1 MLATTLSLISCA
13 VTVTAWPFS
22 LFGHTFGAP
31 ESKGTPMP
39 LSLTTVNSTLLR
51 PAQFARAAY
60 CSGASLE
67 SWSCGL
73 PCDQVNGV
81 KFLQAGGDQGSIP
94 FYFIAHDPEQDSI
107 VVAHE
112 GTDPNKI
119 LSLVNDVEFLLDDID
134 ESRFPRAAGQGIKVH
149 TGFQSTF
156 ERTADGILSG
166 VQTAL
171 LSTGASN
178 VLVTGHSLGPGS
190 AGDVDGKHAA
200 RIARPIRRRDDLH
213 VWDATREEPGVANF
227 VDSNVSPAFVPA
239 DVAIDEVAIP
249 GGVTFMTIQ
258 HDPVPNV
265 PPLLF
270 DFAHPSEEIHVVDSS
285 QRSIVCC
292 PGQDNE
298 NCISG
303 NSLFDISIGDHLGV
317 LKYFPD
323 IPSGLANAPEILL
336 FNSANAQYFY
346 LEQRTDE
353 P

>member
-1 MLATTLSLISCA
+1 MLSATLSLIACA
-13 VTVTAWPFS
+13 VTVTALPFS

-31 ESKGTPMP
+31 ESKGTPAP
-39 LSLTTVNSTLLR
+39 LSLATVNSTLLR

-178 VLVTGHSLGPGS
+178 VLVTGHSLGAALAMLTGS
-190 AGDVDGKHAA
+190 MLRESLDPSVSVTISTFGMPRAGNQA
-200 RIARPIRRRDDLH
+200 
-213 VWDATREEPGVANF
+213 WANF
-227 VDSNVSPAFVPA
+227 VDSN
-239 DVAIDEVAIP
+239 
-249 GGVTFMTIQ
+249 GGVTFMTNQ
-258 HDPVPNV
+258 HDPVPSV
-265 PPLLF
+265 PPLLLE
-270 DFAHPSEEIHVVDSS
+270 FAHPSGEIHVVDSS
-285 QRSIVCC
+285 QRNIVSC

-303 NSLFDISIGDHLGV
+303 NSLFDVSIGDHLGP
-317 LKYFPD
+317 YFSD
-323 IPSGLANAPEILL
+323 ITFGSSECA
-336 FNSANAQYFY
+336 
-346 LEQRTDE
+346 
-353 P
+353 